1 MTEVQIL
8 DIMYEA
14 FQLAMKLSLPFLLIS
29 MIVGVVIAVFQAATQ
44 INEQTMTFV
53 PKLLAIMVLLG
64 FLGSSMLVMPVSYTH
79 LRAHETPQQRQ
90 ICIRDRFY
98 AGHASGIFSIHS
110 GIDRKGVKK
119 IYVYHIFNGSDAYER
134 SHRIQSPFWKK

>member
-44 INEQTMTFV
+44 INELTFV

-64 FLGSSMLVMPVSYTH
+64 FLGSSMLVMLQEFFQYIVE
-79 LRAHETPQQRQ
+79 LIA
-90 ICIRDRFY
+90 
-98 AGHASGIFSIHS
+98 
-110 GIDRKGVKK
+110 KG
-119 IYVYHIFNGSDAYER
+119 
-134 SHRIQSPFWKK
+134 